1 MANDSIFS
9 GPEGGSAEVLSSG
22 TAGAEAVRG
31 GVSASPEGAAS
42 PGNAPGNAQA
52 NTMPGDMRQLAVFT
66 GSGWSLLKIHLVNY
80 LLILLTL
87 GVYSF
92 WAKVRVRR
100 YLWENTAILGEPL
113 EYTGTG
119 GELFRSFLIVM
130 ALGFAGMAIVY
141 ACSVFLPFASPFAL
155 YVLLVPL
162 GHFATYQA
170 LRYRLTRVLWNGIRG
185 NMDGSA
191 TRYALAGTGYTL
203 LTLASLFLLLPLET
217 ARLTGRRLNAAVF
230 GNRRFRF
237 SGVSGPLFALWLPAC
252 LFPLLL
258 LGGFVFWASW
268 SGFFAYSVE
277 TGPGHFEIIRP
288 DQAVEAARGVLFIV
302 GIGLLIGILRVIYT
316 AAVVRWSFANLA
328 FGGMRFDARSY
339 TAWRLFRLKAVNA
352 FLLLITLGIAY
363 PWTEIRLLRFF
374 LSSIRYAGDPDL
386 PDLLQDTLP
395 ERSGGEGLLDAL
407 DVDLAI

>member
-1 MANDSIFS
+1 MPYRFS
-9 GPEGGSAEVLSSG
+9 GTGQDRL
-22 TAGAEAVRG
+22 
-31 GVSASPEGAAS
+31 
-42 PGNAPGNAQA
+42 
-52 NTMPGDMRQLAVFT
+52 LAVFT
-66 GSGWSLLKIHLVNY
+66 GSGWSLLKIHLGNY

-92 WAKVRVRR
+92 WAKVKVRR

-119 GELFRSFLIVM
+119 GELFKSFLIVM
-130 ALGFAGMAIVY
+130 VLGVVCMVIVY

-203 LTLASLFLLLPLET
+203 LTFASLFLLLPLAT

-230 GNRRFRF
+230 GSRRFRF
-237 SGVSGPLFALWLPAC
+237 SGGSGPLFASWLPAC
-252 LFPLLL
+252 LLALLVLAGACFWVYEAGGTVFFPYGAETD
-258 LGGFVFWASW
+258 LGYPGV
-268 SGFFAYSVE
+268 AYPE
-277 TGPGHFEIIRP
+277 MIRP
-288 DQAVEAARGVLFIV
+288 ELVCLVLVLAASLV
-302 GIGLLIGILRVIYT
+302 GILRIIYT
-316 AAVVRWSFANLA
+316 AAVVRWSFAGLV
-328 FGGMRFDARSY
+328 FGGMRFDARQY

-352 FLLLITLGIAY
+352 FLLLITLGFAY

-374 LSSIRYAGDPDL
+374 LSSIRYTGDPDL
-386 PDLLQDTLP
+386 PDLMQDTLP

-407 DVDLAI
+407 DVDLAF